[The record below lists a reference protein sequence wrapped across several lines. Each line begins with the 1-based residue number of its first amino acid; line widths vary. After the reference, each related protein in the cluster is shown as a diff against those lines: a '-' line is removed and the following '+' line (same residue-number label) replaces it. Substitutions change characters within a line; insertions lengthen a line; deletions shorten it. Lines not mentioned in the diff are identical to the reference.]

1 MRKGSLVFCTFLI
14 AIAAYAIF
22 AATGWSFKTKLFPLA
37 VSIPLITLLV
47 IQLLLMI
54 GGKEQTGESA
64 TMDIDFSIE
73 VPPEV
78 ARRRVFGIFGW
89 IVGFIALVY
98 LLGFPLTVPLFI
110 FLYLKFQSNIGW
122 LSLFTDPEGRMNGL
136 FKPSMRSR
144 QEHKAKKAKA
154 RKAAKKK

>member
-1 MRKGSLVFCTFLI
+1 MRKGNFVFCIFLI

-37 VSIPLITLLV
+37 VGIPLLTLLV

-64 TMDIDFSIE
+64 AMDIDFSIE

-89 IVGFIALVY
+89 IVGFIVLVY
-98 LLGFPLTVPLFI
+98 LLGFPSTVPLFI

-122 LSLFTDPEGRMNGL
+122 LTTVAITVVTWGSFYLLFQSLVHIQFEAGAIQSWLGM
-136 FKPSMRSR
+136 
-144 QEHKAKKAKA
+144 
-154 RKAAKKK
+154 

>member
-1 MRKGSLVFCTFLI
+1 
-14 AIAAYAIF
+14 
-22 AATGWSFKTKLFPLA
+22 
-37 VSIPLITLLV
+37 VSIPLLTLLV
-47 IQLLLMI
+47 VQLLLMI
-54 GGKEQTGESA
+54 GGKEQKGESA
-64 TMDIDFSIE
+64 AMDIDFSIE

-122 LSLFTDPEGRMNGL
+122 LTTVVVTVVTWGCFYLLFQSLVHIQFEAGAIQSWLGM
-136 FKPSMRSR
+136 
-144 QEHKAKKAKA
+144 
-154 RKAAKKK
+154 

>member
-73 VPPEV
+73 VPAEV

-89 IVGFIALVY
+89 IVAFIALVY

-122 LSLFTDPEGRMNGL
+122 LSTIAITVVTWGCFYLLFQSLVHIQFEAGVIQTWLGM
-136 FKPSMRSR
+136 
-144 QEHKAKKAKA
+144 
-154 RKAAKKK
+154 

>member
-1 MRKGSLVFCTFLI
+1 MHKGSLFFCIFLI
-14 AIAAYAIF
+14 AIAAYATF

-37 VSIPLITLLV
+37 VSIPLLTLLV

-54 GGKEQTGESA
+54 GGKERTGESA
-64 TMDIDFSIE
+64 AMDIDFSIE

-110 FLYLKFQSNIGW
+110 FIYLKFQSNIGW
-122 LSLFTDPEGRMNGL
+122 LSTIAITVVTWGCFYLLFQSLVHIQFEAGAIPTWLGM
-136 FKPSMRSR
+136 
-144 QEHKAKKAKA
+144 
-154 RKAAKKK
+154 

>member
-1 MRKGSLVFCTFLI
+1 MRKGNFVFCIFLI

-37 VSIPLITLLV
+37 VGIPLLTLLV

-64 TMDIDFSIE
+64 AMDIDFSIE

-89 IVGFIALVY
+89 IVGFIVLVY

-110 FLYLKFQSNIGW
+110 FLYLKFQSNIAW
-122 LSLFTDPEGRMNGL
+122 LTTVAITVVTWGCFYLLFQSLVHIQFEAGAIQSWLGM
-136 FKPSMRSR
+136 
-144 QEHKAKKAKA
+144 
-154 RKAAKKK
+154 

>member
-1 MRKGSLVFCTFLI
+1 MRKGGLAFCSLLI
-14 AIAAYAIF
+14 AIAAYAIV

-37 VSIPLITLLV
+37 VSIPLVTLLV

-54 GGKEQTGESA
+54 GGKEKTGESA
-64 TMDIDFSIE
+64 AMDIDFSIE

-78 ARRRVFGIFGW
+78 ARRRVCGIFGW
-89 IVGFIALVY
+89 IVAFIALVY

-122 LSLFTDPEGRMNGL
+122 LTTIAITVVTWGCFYLLFQSLVHIQFEPGAIQTWLGM
-136 FKPSMRSR
+136 
-144 QEHKAKKAKA
+144 
-154 RKAAKKK
+154 

>member
-37 VSIPLITLLV
+37 VSIPLIILLV

-54 GGKEQTGESA
+54 GGKEQTGERA

-73 VPPEV
+73 VPSEV

-122 LSLFTDPEGRMNGL
+122 LSTIAITVVTWGCFYLLFQSLVHIQFEAGIIPTWLGM
-136 FKPSMRSR
+136 
-144 QEHKAKKAKA
+144 
-154 RKAAKKK
+154 